1 MYQKLLHHICVC
13 KIILQNDKLN
23 QPEEKYIVKYKQVN
37 KLKLTFNY
45 KAFVE
50 TNMQTGLHLV
60 TSQVSP
66 AEFSP
71 LKLKHFYTLFMF
83 CTKNL

>member
-1 MYQKLLHHICVC
+1 MTNLSLK
-13 KIILQNDKLN
+13 KN
-23 QPEEKYIVKYKQVN
+23 YIVKYKQVN

-50 TNMQTGLHLV
+50 ENMQTGLHLV

-66 AEFSP
+66 AEFFP
-71 LKLKHFYTLFMF
+71 LKLQHFYTLFMF
-83 CTKNL
+83 CTKVCR